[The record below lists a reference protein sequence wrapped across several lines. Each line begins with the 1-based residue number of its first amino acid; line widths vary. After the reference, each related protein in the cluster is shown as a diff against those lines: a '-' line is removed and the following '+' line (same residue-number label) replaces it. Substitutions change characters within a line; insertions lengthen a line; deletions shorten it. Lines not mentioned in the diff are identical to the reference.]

1 MSKFNRRKK
10 RRHSETGALQILE
23 EAFHLLRTTDLRN
36 YWMLYLGMVPFSIT
50 LMVLVAE
57 MSRRSGEDGTA
68 AIISAILVLSY
79 FWLRYCQ
86 AKFCS
91 GLWETI
97 SPGIIEPLKPGR
109 RLPRLAAY
117 WCIQAFHGPLVLVGL
132 FLAIP
137 FGWIIA
143 ALENSSV
150 LVLTRDGGD
159 RPFRSLVNDSL
170 RYSNYQWA
178 QNHGILLT
186 FFFVSLFSWMNL
198 VGTCLMI
205 PMFAKSIF
213 GIDSIFSLNPI
224 AAIANTTFVLGSVL
238 LTWMVISPMM
248 MAAYTL
254 RCFYAESRST
264 GADILSRLAACQKSK
279 SREKNRDALSK
290 VALIGLAFVLQ
301 MPTATSAVA
310 AEDVQVASADELR
323 EEIGQTLQ
331 QPKYRWK
338 LPRHLRDED
347 SEEKGWVAEQLN
359 GIALSVR
366 TAVEKAGDW
375 IKEMLDKLSKQTP
388 EQSDKSSQFDSGFF
402 KNLGSTLSISLMVV
416 VAGLLV
422 WLGFIAYRK
431 YRGSEKARVTDA
443 GSSGPIDLES
453 EDIVATQLPEDE
465 WMRLAQEQM
474 AKGESRLA
482 IRALFLATLANLGD
496 RGLLR
501 IARFKSNRDY
511 SRELEM
517 RARQEIVLREA
528 FTENTTVFERAWYGL
543 HQLGEGTV
551 EQFMCNYER
560 IAKESAGVSVLA
572 NAQK

>member
-1 MSKFNRRKK
+1 MSKLTRRKK
-10 RRHSETGALQILE
+10 RRQNETGALQILE

-36 YWMLYLGMVPFSIT
+36 YWALYLGMVPFAIA
-50 LMVLVAE
+50 LMVLVAD
-57 MSRRSGEDGTA
+57 MSRRSGEDGTI
-68 AIISAILVLSY
+68 AILSAILVLSY
-79 FWLRYCQ
+79 FWMRFCQ
-86 AKFCS
+86 AKFCA

-97 SPGIIEPLKPGR
+97 SPGIVEPLKTGR
-109 RLPRLAAY
+109 KFPRLAAY
-117 WCIQAFHGPLVLVGL
+117 WCIQAFHGPLVIVGL

-150 LVLTRDGGD
+150 LVLTRDD
-159 RPFRSLVNDSL
+159 SDSPLRSLVNDSL

-186 FFFVSLFSWMNL
+186 FFFVTLFSWMNL
-198 VGTCLMI
+198 VGTCLVI
-205 PMFAKSIF
+205 PMLAESIF
-213 GIDSIFSLNPI
+213 GIDSVFSLNPI

-264 GADILSRLAACQKSK
+264 GSDILSRLSACRK
-279 SREKNRDALSK
+279 SRTQADGSAALSK
-290 VALIGLAFVLQ
+290 VAVIALVFAIQASAIN
-301 MPTATSAVA
+301 TAI
-310 AEDVQVASADELR
+310 AEEAQVAGVDELR

-338 LPRHLRDED
+338 LPRHLQDED
-347 SEEKGWVAEQLN
+347 EEEKGWVAEQLN

-366 TAVEKAGDW
+366 TAMEKAGDM
-375 IKEMLDKLSKQTP
+375 IEAMFDRLSD
-388 EQSDKSSQFDSGFF
+388 QSDEPNEKKSQIDTGFF
-402 KNLGSTLSISLMVV
+402 RSLGSTLSISLMVV

-431 YRGSEKARVTDA
+431 YKGSEKVRATDQ

-465 WMRLAQEQM
+465 WMRLAKEQM
-474 AKGESRLA
+474 AKGERRLA

-517 RARQEIVLREA
+517 RARQEISLREA
-528 FTENTTVFERAWYGL
+528 FSENTTVFERAWYGL

-551 EQFMCNYER
+551 EHFMSNYEQ
-560 IAKESAGVSVLA
+560 IARESSGAASLA
-572 NAQK
+572 NTQQ